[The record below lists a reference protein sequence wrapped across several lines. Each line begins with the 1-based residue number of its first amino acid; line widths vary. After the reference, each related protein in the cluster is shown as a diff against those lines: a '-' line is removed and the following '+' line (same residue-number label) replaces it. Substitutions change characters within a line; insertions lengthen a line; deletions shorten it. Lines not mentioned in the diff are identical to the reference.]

1 VLVKFAWIEKS
12 VPIARE
18 SCTFEVLKNV
28 FYTRKQFPLMLA
40 FALTIHKAQG
50 LSVKTAIVD
59 AGSTCFGRGMVY
71 VALSR
76 VTTLSG
82 LHLIE
87 LDRSKIVCDKKAV
100 TEYNRLRQRYTPH
113 LGNIIT
119 VQPTDSNTDVPESD
133 SSSNLDH
140 TALHNSHDSTQ
151 DTGGQLAIRT
161 FDCCEIVSLNEES
174 QSAICDRLNLQLF
187 PAEDA
192 PMSRSNSIVSKKLQQ
207 LIYINTNTET
217 DIKIKNISGDGNCL
231 FRALA
236 YAVCRSQSPHDI
248 FRQYVVNHMTD
259 PQIEHKLQQ
268 LFTGETHNSHLLR
281 MQEPGCW
288 GTEQEIATVAHLL
301 QCSIICF
308 SKYNNNN
315 QYCMQHFPPHFIDR
329 AECITNVCCH
339 KTIYLI
345 NNNGVHYD
353 AAVVTYR
360 NTSTVKK

>member
-1 VLVKFAWIEKS
+1 
-12 VPIARE
+12 
-18 SCTFEVLKNV
+18 
-28 FYTRKQFPLMLA
+28 MLA
-40 FALTIHKAQG
+40 FTLTIHKAQG

-59 AGSTCFGRGMVY
+59 AGSTCFGSGMVY
-71 VALSR
+71 VALSG

-113 LGNIIT
+113 LGNSIT

-133 SSSNLDH
+133 SSSNFDH
-140 TALHNSHDSTQ
+140 TPLHNSHDSTQ
-151 DTGGQLAIRT
+151 NTGGQLAIRN
-161 FDCCEIVSLNEES
+161 FNCCEIVSLNEES
-174 QSAICDRLNLQLF
+174 QSAICDRLNLLLF

-192 PMSRSNSIVSKKLQQ
+192 PMSRSNSIVSKKAATAHLHQHKHRNRHQ
-207 LIYINTNTET
+207 NKTTHQVMVTVYLGPWHTKCAEA
-217 DIKIKNISGDGNCL
+217 
-231 FRALA
+231 RALTTF
-236 YAVCRSQSPHDI
+236 
-248 FRQYVVNHMTD
+248 FRQYVVNHMTH

-308 SKYNNNN
+308 SKYNSNN

-329 AECITNVCCH
+329 AECTNLCCH
-339 KTIYLI
+339 KRIYLI

-360 NTSTVKK
+360 NTSTVKKIVQKNSKIPKT